1 MGTLYDKVHILDKD
15 VKRRAKIAFGLSSQN
30 YRAQIYENLEE
41 VVNFPPRDGL
51 LLLNDGFAGDE
62 MAYVTGVIAASQSRV
77 PVIVFGEEPSTGN
90 VVQAMLAGAVDY
102 LEWPFDPERF
112 ELSIARAEGD
122 TSSQART
129 VERRQNA
136 VARLEALTD
145 REREV
150 LRNLISGHSSK
161 DIGLILGISPRTVEV
176 HRASLIAKLA
186 ARSTSDAIRIG
197 IYGGLDD

>member
-1 MGTLYDKVHILDKD
+1 MSLSNEKIHILDKD
-15 VKRRAKIAFGLSSQN
+15 VKRRAMIAYGLSSKN
-30 YRAQIYENLEE
+30 YRAQIYENLDE
-41 VVNFPPRDGL
+41 VVNFPPREGF
-51 LLLNDGFAGDE
+51 LLLNDSFAGEE
-62 MAYVTGVIAASQSRV
+62 MSHVTGVIASNLARV

-90 VVQAMLAGAVDY
+90 VVQAMLAGAADY
-102 LEWPFDPERF
+102 LEWPFDCERF
-112 ELSIARAEGD
+112 EQSLARAEGD
-122 TSSQART
+122 ASSQARL

-150 LRNLISGHSSK
+150 LRNLIHGHSSK

-176 HRASLIAKLA
+176 HRASLIAKLN